1 MATDGPS
8 RVRVAVIL
16 LIVASFLLPVVT
28 SWLDLVDV
36 PAVGTQTLVRLAGL
50 AVLVVVLGLLVL
62 QKRRTRGQRASRD
75 APEESEDRRVEGSSD
90 AYDNRM
96 GYDNNAGY
104 DNRTRSNHR

>member
-8 RVRVAVIL
+8 RARVAVIL

-36 PAVGTQTLVRLAGL
+36 PAVGTETLVRLVGVGVL
-50 AVLVVVLGLLVL
+50 AVVLGLLVL

-90 AYDNRM
+90 AYDNRT
-96 GYDNNAGY
+96 GY
-104 DNRTRSNHR
+104 DNRTQSNRR